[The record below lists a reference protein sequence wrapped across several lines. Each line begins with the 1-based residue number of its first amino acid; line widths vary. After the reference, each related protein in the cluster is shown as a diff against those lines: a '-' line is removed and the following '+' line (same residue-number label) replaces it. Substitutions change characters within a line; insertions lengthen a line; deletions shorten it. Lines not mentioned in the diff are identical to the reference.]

1 MGLSNVGYL
10 LKQGIKN
17 VWLNRLLSVA
27 SVGVLTVC
35 FLLIGTAALF
45 SVNMQSFVHEVEKKN
60 EIVVFLEDDMVK
72 TVKLRL
78 EKIKNV
84 AKLHFVSKKKALEM
98 QFSKLDKGGELF
110 NELSQSN
117 PLPDSYTVSLHDVNM
132 MGKTVK
138 KIEKIKGVQKVNA
151 PSDVAKI
158 ITQMKDTVNYA
169 GSIIV
174 VFLLLVSLFIIA
186 TTIKMTIYDR
196 RREINIMK
204 FVGANNTFIRV
215 PFVVEGVILGLLA
228 AFLAHGV
235 LYLSYS
241 NMLDVMKGFKIDISP
256 MIKEGIVPFAEI
268 GNWLVVGFVGVGSL
282 LGAFG
287 SMFFVRKHLKV

>member
-1 MGLSNVGYL
+1 MRLSNVGYL

-35 FLLIGTAALF
+35 FLLIGTATLF
-45 SVNMQSFVHEVEKKN
+45 AFNMKSFVHEVEKKN
-60 EIVVFLEDDMVK
+60 EIVVFLEDDVAQ

-84 AKLHFVSKKKALEM
+84 AKLHFVSKKKALEAEM
-98 QFSKLDKGGELF
+98 ARLDDGGEF
-110 NELSQSN
+110 LSTLKDSN
-117 PLPDSYTVSLHDVNM
+117 PMPDAYRVVLHDVNM
-132 MGKTVK
+132 MEKTVK
-138 KIEKIKGVQKVNA
+138 KIKKIKGVESVHA
-151 PSDVAKI
+151 PNDVAQV
-158 ITQMKDTVNYA
+158 ITQMKEVVKWA
-169 GSIIV
+169 GYIIV
-174 VFLLLVSLFIIA
+174 GFLLLVSLFIIA

-228 AFLAHGV
+228 AFMAYGV
-235 LYLSYS
+235 LYFGYSY
-241 NMLDVMKGFKIDISP
+241 MLDFVNGPDVNVGS
-256 MIKEGIVPFAEI
+256 MIKEGIVPFGKI
-268 GNWLVVGFVGVGSL
+268 GNYLLAIFASVGSL

-287 SMFFVRKHLKV
+287 SMFFVRKHLRV